1 LYRSYTTMESISGFS
16 QDVQKQPEDLP
27 RIGWPS
33 IAFLTHGC
41 RCEGPLTVQLMI
53 CSKCD
58 GVKNTVFP
66 NEFGSLL
73 RTETVSLPAGEVRV
87 IPACKCDQGIF
98 NPFVLTGDS
107 HADLERI
114 GVALQRERG
123 HTGAMGSKANDYQIG
138 GGHYRTRI
146 QHWDYVLANKIPYLE
161 AMVIKYLTRWRKKNG
176 AEDVKKAYH
185 FILKLAEAEGIDLTP
200 PPVDTLKKAAAEVAW
215 PAGQGE
221 VASGSVVGASF
232 TESSQPSDLTIKR
245 GGPYQRD

>member
-1 LYRSYTTMESISGFS
+1 MESIYGFS
-16 QDVQKQPEDLP
+16 PDVQKQSEDSP

-41 RCEGPLTVQLMI
+41 RCEGPLTVQLMM
-53 CSKCD
+53 CLKC
-58 GVKNTVFP
+58 GGAKNTVSP

-73 RTETVSLPAGEVRV
+73 KTETVSLPAGEVRV
-87 IPACKCDQGIF
+87 IPVCKCAQGIF

-123 HTGAMGSKANDYQIG
+123 HTGAMGSKANDYQVG

-176 AEDVKKAYH
+176 SEDVRKAYH
-185 FILKLAEAEGIDLTP
+185 FILKLAETEGIDLTP
-200 PPVDTLKKAAAEVAW
+200 QTVASVKEAAAEVDW
-215 PAGQGE
+215 PVGQATDAGGTM
-221 VASGSVVGASF
+221 AGSQVF
-232 TESSQPSDLTIKR
+232 ESSQPSNFALKR
-245 GGPYQRD
+245 SGPL

>member
-1 LYRSYTTMESISGFS
+1 MESISGFS
-16 QDVQKQPEDLP
+16 PDVQKQSEDLP
-27 RIGWPS
+27 SIGYPS

-58 GVKNTVFP
+58 GVKNTVSLK
-66 NEFGSLL
+66 EFGLLL
-73 RTETVSLPAGEVRV
+73 RTETVSLPAGETRV
-87 IPACKCDQGIF
+87 IPVCKCDREISRD
-98 NPFVLTGDS
+98 NPYVLTGDS
-107 HADLERI
+107 YADLERI

-123 HTGAMGSKANDYQIG
+123 HTGAMGSKANDYQVG

-200 PPVDTLKKAAAEVAW
+200 PPVDTRKKASAEVAW
-215 PAGQGE
+215 PVGQAADTSGTVVRGE
-221 VASGSVVGASF
+221 II
-232 TESSQPSDLTIKR
+232 ESPQPSDLTIKR